1 MKENKSLTLKMCQ
14 KNKNKKTLNART
26 IKKKLKRKKSL
37 IILWT
42 FEKETKIRTWGK
54 LGKP

>member
-37 IILWT
+37 IIIWT
-42 FEKETKIRTWGK
+42 FEKETKIWTWGK

>member
-42 FEKETKIRTWGK
+42 FEKETKIWTLGK